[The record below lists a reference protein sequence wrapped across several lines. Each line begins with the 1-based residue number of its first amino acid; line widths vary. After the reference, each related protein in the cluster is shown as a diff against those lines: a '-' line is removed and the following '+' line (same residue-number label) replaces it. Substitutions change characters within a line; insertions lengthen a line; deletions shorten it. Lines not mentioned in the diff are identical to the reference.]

1 MGYGSWVRRQNR
13 ILCQNVKTQD
23 GGKVDAFKVSSS
35 EGVGLKVLKDKK
47 IGFSFTSA
55 LSKDS
60 LNELVENAVAGS
72 LGVESDEFLSLP
84 SPQKKPAG
92 ELMLFDSVLDKVT
105 EEDKIKK
112 AISLEQAARG
122 FDPRG

>member
-1 MGYGSWVRRQNR
+1 MGHGSEDRIEYCVKMLRRKTDAWEIFYSHQNGLS
-13 ILCQNVKTQD
+13 IEAKD
-23 GGKVDAFKVSSS
+23 GKVDVFKVSSS

-72 LGVESDEFLSLP
+72 LGVESDEFLSP
-84 SPQKKPAG
+84 ATTEKKPGGRAVV
-92 ELMLFDSVLDKVT
+92 F
-105 EEDKIKK
+105 
-112 AISLEQAARG
+112 
-122 FDPRG
+122 